1 MREKRLA
8 SFFLPV
14 REYEKALHDRDDVR
28 GHGDDVRV
36 HDRGHVRNAGCDDVY
51 VTKMNTPT

>member
-1 MREKRLA
+1 
-8 SFFLPV
+8 
-14 REYEKALHDRDDVR
+14 
-28 GHGDDVRV
+28 V

>member
-1 MREKRLA
+1 M
-8 SFFLPV
+8 